1 MTDYCHP
8 AFYFQ
13 EHCMKTSHSNLD
25 ILQQAQQLHD
35 QIRTW
40 RREIHRYPELGFTET
55 RTAKLINS
63 VLTDLGLETQTG
75 AAKTGV
81 VGTIFGKNNP
91 VVALR
96 ADIDALPIT
105 EQNQTDFD
113 STRPGLMHACG
124 HDAHTAMLLGAAAIL
139 KQISDAGQLPGTVR
153 LLFQPSEEGQDDEG
167 KSGGMR
173 LVEEGFLDGVD
184 VVFGLHVDSRLKTG
198 TVATRPG
205 PMMASADTFTITLQG
220 IAAHAA
226 HPHQGVDT
234 IALSAHVIQAV
245 HQIVSRRINPV
256 TEGVVTI
263 GTIEGGTKDNI
274 IADKVVMTGTIRSFS
289 PEVRQLL
296 LEELERACA
305 VVKPLGGQFELD
317 ILTGY
322 PPLANDPEAAG
333 LMSAALQS
341 LLGKDKVLEAPKM
354 MSAEDFSF
362 MVQKVP
368 GCFLRLGVSNSEW
381 NQHYP
386 VHTPTFRMDENA
398 LSIGTAALVATA
410 LAWMHRQ
417 A

>member
-1 MTDYCHP
+1 
-8 AFYFQ
+8 
-13 EHCMKTSHSNLD
+13 MKTAHSNLD
-25 ILQQAQQLHD
+25 ILQQAQQLHE
-35 QIRTW
+35 QIRAW

-55 RTAKLINS
+55 QTAKLINS
-63 VLTDLGLETQTG
+63 VLTNLGLETQTG

-81 VGTIFGKNNP
+81 VGSVFGKNGP

-124 HDAHTAMLLGAAAIL
+124 HDAHTAMLLGAATIL

-153 LLFQPSEEGQDDEG
+153 LLFQPSEEDQDEEG

-173 LVEEGFLDGVD
+173 MVEEGFLDGVD
-184 VVFGLHVDSRLKTG
+184 AVFGLHVDSRLETG

-205 PMMASADTFTITLQG
+205 PMMASADTFTITVRG

-226 HPHQGVDT
+226 HPHHGIDA

-256 TEGVVTI
+256 MEGVVTI
-263 GTIEGGTKDNI
+263 GTIQGGTKDNI
-274 IADKVVMTGTIRSFS
+274 ITDQVVMTGTIRSFS
-289 PEVRQLL
+289 AEVRQRLIEQL
-296 LEELERACA
+296 RRACA

-322 PPLANDPEAAG
+322 PPLANDPQAAG
-333 LMSAALQS
+333 VASAALQS
-341 LLGKDKVLEAPKM
+341 LLGEDQVLEAPKM

-362 MVQKVP
+362 MAQAVP
-368 GCFLRLGVSNSEW
+368 GCFLRLGVFNPEW
-381 NQHYP
+381 KRHYP
-386 VHTPTFRMDENA
+386 VHTPTFRMDEDA
-398 LSIGTAALVATA
+398 LPVGTAALVATV
-410 LAWMHRQ
+410 LAWMNQQ